1 MEKPTCRCGKEMDF
15 LFDNKVA
22 ELWCC
27 PAPSCGRVLLK
38 QKKATQGTFYRK
50 EVTIEYAQKN

>member
-1 MEKPTCRCGKEMDF
+1 MENMGKPICLCGKEMDF

-38 QKKATQGTFYRK
+38 QKKEAQGTFYRK
-50 EVTIEYAQKN
+50 EVI

>member
-1 MEKPTCRCGKEMDF
+1 MENMGKPICLCGKEMDF

-50 EVTIEYAQKN
+50 EVI